1 MIDVDGFLF
10 SSFFLLV
17 LVFLIVM
24 IWVFVLL
31 GRELKVV
38 VQRFNSPYLCFFFFF
53 IIFFVNFVFI
63 FPLQVY
69 TYMV

>member
-1 MIDVDGFLF
+1 MIDGDGFLF

-38 VQRFNSPYLCFFFFF
+38 VQRFNSPYLCFLLS
-53 IIFFVNFVFI
+53 FFVNFDFI